1 MIRNTLPLGLGEN
14 PRLDQWIGF
23 EEPGYVRIAT
33 GKVELGQGILTALV
47 QIAAGELDVAPARI
61 KLVSGDTGTSPSE
74 GFTAGSLSIENSGGS
89 IRLVAAEVRAM
100 MLHAAAE
107 LLDCNTIDLAV
118 SDGKIW
124 RDGAETDLD
133 YWRLASSL
141 DLAKDAS
148 GSAALKAADARNW
161 IGASLPRVDLPAKVF
176 GGARPFIHDMLPPDL
191 MHARILRQPWPDAV
205 LAGPDTM
212 ELAKHCGPGVRIIR
226 IANFIAVVV
235 ETERAVA
242 VAADR
247 LSARLHWTGGRPHAS
262 SQGTTAWIA
271 GQPSIDST
279 TEFGSQPAQQQN
291 SRRLRRT
298 YSKPFLAHASIGP
311 SCGLALFADSYL
323 TVWTHSQGVVP
334 LRGALAQALGLSAD
348 AIRVMHL
355 PGSGCYGHNGAD
367 DAACDAAI
375 IALQTPGKTIRVQW
389 SREDEL
395 SSSPLGTAMVVA
407 VDAEISST
415 GYPLSWT
422 TRIWGGSHV
431 QRPGVGGTA
440 NLLSAY
446 ALPEPPPRPTAM
458 ELPAAAGGSGMRNA
472 MLLYDVPHQKIV
484 NHIATDLVPRTS
496 SMRGLGAFAN
506 VFAIESFIDE
516 LATNAGIDAL
526 DFRLKL
532 TPDPR
537 ARAVM
542 ERAVEMAGGLV
553 RPDKSDG
560 VGRGF
565 AYSRYKNRAGYLA
578 LVVDVRV
585 DDEVR
590 LERIW
595 CAVDC
600 GLAIN
605 PDGVRNQVEGGIIQ
619 SASWTLKE
627 QVQFED
633 GRIASRNWETYPILK
648 FSEVPEIEIALID
661 RPGDPTLG
669 VGEVSQGPAAAAIA
683 NAVADA
689 LGARI
694 RDLPLTRERIIEAS
708 T

>member
-1 MIRNTLPLGLGEN
+1 MIRNTLPLGLMEN

-23 EEPGYVRIAT
+23 EEPGHVRIAT

-47 QIAAGELDVAPARI
+47 QIAADELDVAPARI
-61 KLVSGDTGTSPSE
+61 KVVSGDTAVSPSE

-89 IRLVAAEVRAM
+89 VRLVAAEARAM
-100 MLHAAAE
+100 MLEAAAKQLGCE
-107 LLDCNTIDLAV
+107 TDDLAAV
-118 SDGKIW
+118 DGQI
-124 RDGAETDLD
+124 RRNGAETGLD
-133 YWRLASSL
+133 YWHLASSL
-141 DLAKDAS
+141 DFAKAAT
-148 GSAALKAADARNW
+148 GSAPLKTIDARKW
-161 IGASLPRVDLPAKVF
+161 IGTSLPRMDLAAKVF
-176 GGARPFIHDMLPPDL
+176 GGTRPFIHDMPSPDL
-191 MHARILRQPWPDAV
+191 VHARVLRQPWSDAELVGPDA
-205 LAGPDTM
+205 P
-212 ELAKHCGPGVRIIR
+212 ELTKHCGPDVRIVR
-226 IANFIAVVV
+226 IANFVAVVA
-235 ETERAVA
+235 ETERAA
-242 VAADR
+242 TVAANK
-247 LSARLHWTGGRPHAS
+247 LAARLQWSGGRPHVPAH
-262 SQGTTAWIA
+262 GETGWIA
-271 GQPSIDST
+271 EQPSIDSV
-279 TEFGSQPAQQQN
+279 TEIGSSPTQQQIN
-291 SRRLRRT
+291 PRVRRK
-298 YSKPFLAHASIGP
+298 YSKPFLSHASIGP
-311 SCGLALFADSYL
+311 SCALALFANEHL

-334 LRGALAQALGLSAD
+334 LRGALAKALELSPD
-348 AIRVMHL
+348 KIRAMHL
-355 PGSGCYGHNGAD
+355 PGAGCYGHNGAD

-375 IALQTPGKTIRVQW
+375 IALRTPGKTVRVQW

-407 VDAEISST
+407 IDAEISSS

-422 TRIWGGSHV
+422 TEIWGGSHV

-440 NLLSAY
+440 NLLGAY
-446 ALPEPPPRPTAM
+446 ALPNPPPRPAAM

-472 MLLYDVPHQKIV
+472 TLLYDVPHQKIV
-484 NHIATDLVPRTS
+484 NHVATDLIPRTS

-516 LATNAGIDAL
+516 LAKDAGIDAL
-526 DFRLKL
+526 AFRLKM

-537 ARAVM
+537 ARTVM

-553 RPDKSDG
+553 RPDKSEG
-560 VGRGF
+560 RGRGF

-578 LVVDVRV
+578 LVVDVGI

-627 QVQFED
+627 QVLFDE
-633 GRIASRNWETYPILK
+633 GRIASRDWDTYPILK

-661 RPGDPTLG
+661 RPNDPTLG
-669 VGEVSQGPAAAAIA
+669 VGEVSQGPTAAAIA

-689 LGARI
+689 LGVRI
-694 RDLPLTRERIIEAS
+694 RDLPLTRARIIEAMS
-708 T
+708 